1 MKASYL
7 NSVEMANRYRS
18 KALDV
23 PGRRILVTQFSGTE
37 QEDDLSVPAN
47 CNGYGRIRHFQRSRV
62 AEWPDNPLPID
73 PARHYLQLVPADAI
87 EAQVFQN
94 AVCNWRCW
102 YCFVPFRLLDANT
115 KHSSLMG
122 VSELIDLWEKE
133 PQPPAMIDLSGGQ
146 PDIVPEWIVW
156 TINEI
161 RSRGLDRKVYLWS
174 DDNLSTDYFWT
185 ALTDAEREFIRG
197 YAGYGRV
204 CCFKGFDDESFS
216 FNTSA
221 APNEFSLQFDRIA
234 RLINLGIDI
243 YGYATFTCP
252 NVANLGSK
260 MSVFI
265 DRLRAISDYL
275 PLRVVPLQIWP
286 YTPTSGRFNILRS
299 QSLENQRAAVLEWSE
314 KLERLYPSSW
324 LERAIYEIP
333 LREVV

>member
-1 MKASYL
+1 VKRCHQFAEPHRGRKMNNTMKASYL

-122 VSELIDLWEKE
+122 VCREGSRISC
-133 PQPPAMIDLSGGQ
+133 PNGLSGQ
-146 PDIVPEWIVW
+146 
-156 TINEI
+156 
-161 RSRGLDRKVYLWS
+161 
-174 DDNLSTDYFWT
+174 
-185 ALTDAEREFIRG
+185 
-197 YAGYGRV
+197 
-204 CCFKGFDDESFS
+204 
-216 FNTSA
+216 
-221 APNEFSLQFDRIA
+221 
-234 RLINLGIDI
+234 
-243 YGYATFTCP
+243 
-252 NVANLGSK
+252 
-260 MSVFI
+260 
-265 DRLRAISDYL
+265 
-275 PLRVVPLQIWP
+275 
-286 YTPTSGRFNILRS
+286 
-299 QSLENQRAAVLEWSE
+299 
-314 KLERLYPSSW
+314 
-324 LERAIYEIP
+324 
-333 LREVV
+333 